1 MMTSAVKLYALDTT
15 KSVTLLSAFSNSL
28 PPISLC
34 CAVYYGSKDNL
45 KAWVFLSNALF
56 FLGGGPFTCTA
67 FRYALISGLVESTV
81 PPSSTPRMYAL
92 AFQFDSGVQTLSR
105 FLTSYLSLY
114 IVRFFGIR
122 IPLLIS
128 AMMTALGCVAL
139 WHLPSDKSTWRENS
153 PSGNLHDTFQTIK
166 TRLPNLK
173 AGFILVVTFCLCPLS
188 IGGGNFAFGFM
199 SYRLS
204 LHDDHD
210 RHTREAKV
218 VGSLGTTIVSLTS
231 IAWFMY
237 QGKQGANSLLYNL
250 GLTIMNVCLG
260 IAGAALFI
268 GTSSFRSLTAGYAL
282 IEIGRQS
289 LTLMKSVLAAWLV
302 PVDQEE
308 DEGPQGG
315 DTRPLLEPRD
325 YFPNYGANGNTARP
339 QIAVEQDSEPS
350 SSPSLHS
357 NIASHEAEEE
367 QIVIPQRNTVRE
379 QKRLVGFGIDVL
391 LEAVPKLGIG
401 PAMHSLLQL
410 QKQGSWCW
418 PYVFVAASSTLALV
432 FLLAATWFSWLEVDA
447 SDSSPGNDYSDSS
460 EATDLQEGEI

>member
-1 MMTSAVKLYALDTT
+1 HRLDTT

-45 KAWVFLSNALF
+45 KAWVFLSNSLF

-139 WHLPSDKSTWRENS
+139 WHLPSDKSTWRENN

-325 YFPNYGANGNTARP
+325 YFPNYGANGNAARP

-357 NIASHEAEEE
+357 NVASHEAEEE
-367 QIVIPQRNTVRE
+367 HIVIPQRNTVRE

-432 FLLAATWFSWLEVDA
+432 FLLAATWFSWLEVD
-447 SDSSPGNDYSDSS
+447 
-460 EATDLQEGEI
+460 